1 MIVTEL
7 VEGIATVRLAAPQTA
22 NALDPAAFDE
32 LAQALQALQ
41 RQDSGA
47 RAIVLTGTGRVFS
60 AGANLDA
67 LGASGAD
74 ELAARIQACVLPV
87 HAALAAGRLPTIA
100 AVNGVAV
107 GGAIG
112 LALLC
117 DFVVAAR
124 SARFS
129 FAFARLGLIAD
140 TGLTATLPR
149 LVGEARARAWL
160 MGAAE
165 VDADAAAAAG
175 MIHRCVPD
183 AELSEHTL
191 ALARELAALPGGGFA
206 PMRAALERA
215 RTATLPDQMAYEA
228 QVQADRVSRED
239 FRAALA
245 AFMARRRP

>member
-7 VEGIATVRLAAPQTA
+7 AEGVATVRLAAPQTA
-22 NALDPAAFDE
+22 NALDPAAFDA
-32 LAQALQALQ
+32 LVKTLQALQ
-41 RQDSGA
+41 REDSGA

-67 LGASGAD
+67 LGEAGAD
-74 ELAARIQACVLPV
+74 ELAARIRVCVLPV
-87 HAALAAGRLPTIA
+87 QAVLDSGRLPTIA

-165 VDADAAAAAG
+165 IDAETAAAAG

-183 AELSEHTL
+183 AELAEHTL
-191 ALARELAALPGGGFA
+191 ALARDLAALPGGGFA
-206 PMRAALERA
+206 PMRAALAHA
-215 RTATLPDQMAYEA
+215 RQATLPEQMAYEA
-228 QVQADRVSRED
+228 QVQAERVGSQE

>member
-32 LAQALQALQ
+32 LARALQALQ
-41 RQDSGA
+41 REDSGA

-67 LGASGAD
+67 LGASDAD

-160 MGAAE
+160 MGAAD
-165 VDADAAAAAG
+165 VDAEAAAAAG
-175 MIHRCVPD
+175 MIHRCVPV
-183 AELSEHTL
+183 
-191 ALARELAALPGGGFA
+191 AALPGGGFA
-206 PMRAALERA
+206 HMRAALERA
-215 RTATLPDQMAYEA
+215 RLATLPDQMAYEA
-228 QVQADRVSRED
+228 QVQAHRVSSEE

>member
-7 VEGIATVRLAAPQTA
+7 VEGVATVRLAAPQSA
-22 NALDPAAFDE
+22 NALDPAAFE
-32 LAQALQALQ
+32 ALATALQALQ
-41 RQDSGA
+41 REDSGA
-47 RAIVLTGTGRVFS
+47 RVIVLTGTGRVFS

-67 LGASGAD
+67 LGAAGPD
-74 ELAARIQACVLPV
+74 ELAARIRGCVLPV
-87 HAALAAGRLPTIA
+87 QAALGAGRLPTIA

-117 DFVVAAR
+117 DFVVASR

-165 VDADAAAAAG
+165 VDAETAAAAG

-183 AELSEHTL
+183 AELAEHTL
-191 ALARELAALPGGGFA
+191 ALARDLAALPGGGFA
-206 PMRAALERA
+206 PMRAALERGRLA
-215 RTATLPDQMAYEA
+215 ALPDQMAYEA